1 MLTLLKIIFG
11 LISCILAVYSLITDK
26 FEIMP
31 YMSLFVGLM
40 ILMTGLS
47 DLKENR
53 KASAYTLFLASGFII
68 FVAIY
73 TFIF

>member
-1 MLTLLKIIFG
+1 MLTLLKITFG

-26 FEIMP
+26 FEVMP

-40 ILMTGLS
+40 VLMTGFS

>member
-1 MLTLLKIIFG
+1 MLILLKITFG
-11 LISCILAVYSLITDK
+11 LISCILTVYSLITNK
-26 FEIMP
+26 FEVMP

-40 ILMTGLS
+40 ILMTGFS